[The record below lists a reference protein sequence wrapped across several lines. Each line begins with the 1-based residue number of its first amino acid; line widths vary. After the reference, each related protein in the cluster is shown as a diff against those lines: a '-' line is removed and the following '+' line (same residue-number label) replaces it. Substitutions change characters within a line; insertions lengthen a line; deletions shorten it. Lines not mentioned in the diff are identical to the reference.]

1 MKKLTILAFLMLS
14 TLGMAKD
21 MKMEV
26 DKADDNTIVISIKK
40 K

>member
-1 MKKLTILAFLMLS
+1 MKKLIILVFLVLS
-14 TLGMAKD
+14 TLGVAKD

>member
-1 MKKLTILAFLMLS
+1 MKKLIILAFLVLS
-14 TLGMAKD
+14 TLGVAKD

-26 DKADDNTIVISIKK
+26 DKTDDNTIVISIKK

>member
-1 MKKLTILAFLMLS
+1 MKKLTILAFLVLS
-14 TLGMAKD
+14 TLGVAKD

-26 DKADDNTIVISIKK
+26 EKADNTIVISIKK

>member
-1 MKKLTILAFLMLS
+1 MKKLITLVFLVLS
-14 TLGMAKD
+14 TVGIAKD

>member
-1 MKKLTILAFLMLS
+1 MKKLTVLAFLVLS
-14 TLGMAKD
+14 TLGIAKD

-26 DKADDNTIVISIKK
+26 DKADDNTIIISIKK

>member
-1 MKKLTILAFLMLS
+1 MKKLITLAFLVLS
-14 TLGMAKD
+14 TVGIAKD